1 MSVASSHR
9 SIGSNAVG
17 GDRYKSLAQSGV
29 STSHQSQAPLL
40 HPAADDDAED
50 LLVTPSTLEVDYDK
64 NLTTLYQA
72 ITDQDWEQ
80 AIAVAE
86 RDPIQAATWVV
97 RHYQDENQS
106 VVSGRTGYTT
116 ANGGDP
122 EIMWRFL
129 PLHSACARQP
139 PTAVLTALIRAY
151 PDAAK
156 CVDDQ
161 GMYALHYACGNQAPA
176 AGVRNLLVQFPRAAL
191 KPDPRGMLPLH
202 YLACWGPSQ
211 MSVVDMLLVATK
223 DRIHQRDHDGNT
235 PLDLAMQG
243 EYPEAK
249 AVAEALRN
257 WISSS
262 NSRSTHHRHHASKT
276 NYEITTRG
284 HVHSNKA
291 QPHEPVFVNNDSET
305 NAEYER
311 REETQQRELS
321 NSHGSDI
328 KQQRRQHQYDEGNVT
343 HVSPSSNKTTSSSS
357 LKHQSASANRSSN
370 AIHRDNSTESTKTET
385 LKAKQHQF
393 RGSGPSPTPSQQSA
407 YMSVSS
413 SRYEQ
418 NPRLDTSPE
427 KANKSSFNKAL
438 SIATVA
444 TSGVNQHLSTVQLHN
459 QKSDQH
465 SVISNNSTIES
476 NIPMIRNIGSDH
488 SQSINNQS
496 IPPVRSS
503 GLESQRSHESN
514 KSGISGGPNKMSV
527 QRTAQQHTTDQQ
539 ALQAEL
545 AAVRQQLAVTKNSLK
560 EANVQLADTQHQLQQ
575 SRSECHGL
583 QTTLGDLMEQHEQL
597 KKNSTNTHER
607 LASLSISLM
616 SMREQQNLLTA
627 TVAQRNENYVAVTNK
642 RRVILTQ
649 LQTLDDELVSE
660 EDKLGTA
667 LQKHTREME
676 AIAAVINAAR
686 CDS

>member
-1 MSVASSHR
+1 MSVASSHQ
-9 SIGSNAVG
+9 SIGSNVVG
-17 GDRYKSLAQSGV
+17 GDRYKSYAQTGV
-29 STSHQSQAPLL
+29 SSSHQSHDHLFNPTE
-40 HPAADDDAED
+40 DDDAED

-72 ITDQDWEQ
+72 ITNQDWEQ

-106 VVSGRTGYTT
+106 VVSGRTGFTT

-176 AGVRNLLVQFPRAAL
+176 AGVRHLLVQFPRAAL

-223 DRIHQRDHDGNT
+223 DRFQQRDHDGNT

-243 EYPEAK
+243 DYPEAK

-257 WISSS
+257 WKSSS
-262 NSRSTHHRHHASKT
+262 NSRPNHHHHHANKT
-276 NYEITTRG
+276 TSTTSTRG
-284 HVHSNKA
+284 YTTSNNPR
-291 QPHEPVFVNNDSET
+291 PHDTMYGNNN
-305 NAEYER
+305 NAE
-311 REETQQRELS
+311 EEHRQEPQQRERT
-321 NSHGSDI
+321 NSHGSDNR
-328 KQQRRQHQYDEGNVT
+328 QQRPQNHYDQDNVI
-343 HVSPSSNKTTSSSS
+343 HVLVSSSHNKATSTSSSS
-357 LKHQSASANRSSN
+357 SKYQSGNANRSSN
-370 AIHRDNSTESTKTET
+370 VIQRDSPEAITTET
-385 LKAKQHQF
+385 LQAKQHQP
-393 RGSGPSPTPSQQSA
+393 RGSGPSPTPSQQSTT
-407 YMSVSS
+407 YRSVSS
-413 SRYEQ
+413 SQYEQ
-418 NPRLDTSPE
+418 NRRLETSPE
-427 KANKSSFNKAL
+427 IALKPSLNKTATTSSKNQQLSTGQIHSFN
-438 SIATVA
+438 
-444 TSGVNQHLSTVQLHN
+444 
-459 QKSDQH
+459 KSDQH
-465 SVISNNSTIES
+465 SVTSNNSTIES
-476 NIPMIRNIGSDH
+476 HAHIIRTSGSEH
-488 SQSINNQS
+488 SQSINNRS

-503 GLESQRSHESN
+503 GLESHRSHESN
-514 KSGISGGPNKMSV
+514 KSGSSGGPDKMSL
-527 QRTAQQHTTDQQ
+527 QRTVQQQTLD
-539 ALQAEL
+539 LQTLQDEL
-545 AAVRQQLAVTKNSLK
+545 AAVRHELGATKTSLK
-560 EANVQLADTQHQLQQ
+560 EANVLLADTQHHLQQ
-575 SRSECHGL
+575 SRSECLGL

-607 LASLSISLM
+607 LASLSISLL
-616 SMREQQNLLTA
+616 SMREQQDLLTA
-627 TVAQRNENYVAVTNK
+627 TVAQRNEKYITVTNK
-642 RRVILTQ
+642 RRGILAQ
-649 LQTLDDELVSE
+649 LQELDEELVSE